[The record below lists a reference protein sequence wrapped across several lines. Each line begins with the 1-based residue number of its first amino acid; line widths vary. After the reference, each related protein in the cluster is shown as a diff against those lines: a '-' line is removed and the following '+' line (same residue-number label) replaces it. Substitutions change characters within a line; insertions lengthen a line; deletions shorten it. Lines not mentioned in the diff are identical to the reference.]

1 MSWQQRVL
9 ASLALVSAALWM
21 TTAAASAQSL
31 GQPSLA
37 QAPTSPAKVV
47 DTVSKAVQ
55 PAQPAAQA
63 VTQAAAPVAK
73 PVSST
78 AHQVT
83 STVAQT
89 AKSAP
94 TAVQPVVPTTVP
106 TLPPA
111 VGVPSLPAPIA
122 NVVSAAQPAEA
133 FPSQVAES
141 VVEIVADQAP
151 AMAEVADEA

>member
-1 MSWQQRVL
+1 MSRQRRVL

-55 PAQPAAQA
+55 PAQA
-63 VTQAAAPVAK
+63 VTQAAAPAAK

-133 FPSQVAES
+133 FPSQVAEG

-151 AMAEVADEA
+151 AMAEV